1 MVLWYTKVLETLKI
15 SGTKVLQT
23 CERNNVV
30 AEAVAGLPL
39 TNAPCRFQPVHAR
52 HLDIHEYEVEPER
65 GRWRVGFFTGI
76 TSCGHTRWSQYVY
89 LCTSKSSKMSFC
101 TGIVAWGHT
110 RVGVYTAF
118 FTCW

>member
-1 MVLWYTKVLETLKI
+1 
-15 SGTKVLQT
+15 
-23 CERNNVV
+23 
-30 AEAVAGLPL
+30 
-39 TNAPCRFQPVHAR
+39 
-52 HLDIHEYEVEPER
+52 
-65 GRWRVGFFTGI
+65 VGFFTGI